1 MIETM
6 KITFTENELKKYE
19 NWTLSDFLMQK
30 GIQLHLPCGGNGT
43 CQKCSVL
50 VHFQGEDTST
60 ERNVLACRT
69 KVRELLRI
77 CQNTGATSLCIIY
90 ETKSAAMTG
99 ETSFYKPEDTS
110 GVLCSSIAEGARALS
125 CSNGPSYN
133 SSGKLYAAI
142 DLGSTTI
149 AIELFRGNGEVI
161 HTWSAEN
168 PQRLYGNDVLS
179 RIRAASES
187 TITRSDLQRL
197 AESKIQEGLAVLTK
211 DSVINPRQLTPD
223 KFLQGLCIAANTTM
237 GHLLTG
243 EDVSPL
249 GHAPFSPGNIGLEEI
264 SSVFFLPSEDTP
276 PVYRLPGISAFV
288 GGDIVSGIYALDMDL
303 SSHWTLLLD
312 LGTNGE
318 MALARRFG
326 DVLTIYCT
334 STAAGPAFEAA
345 NISCGCAG
353 VEGAIRHVTINERG
367 RCIPS
372 LISSEARTTTSA
384 ALPASY
390 RIQQDLKKSMTR
402 PLGLCGSGLISAV
415 SSLYEKGLIDCKGTF
430 VKDRHRKEGFPL
442 WQLPGQHPLLLQQ
455 EDIRQLQMA
464 KAAIRAGISCL
475 LDTAGIREEDLHQ
488 VYLAGGFGKGL
499 NPTDA
504 ANIGLLPRAILPI
517 TTAVGNSALAGAKK
531 FLLERDKGRLHRIQ
545 ACATEILLADTKD
558 FQDLY
563 LANMDLPLR

>member
-60 ERNVLACRT
+60 ERDVLACQT

-110 GVLCSSIAEGARALS
+110 GVLCSSMAEGARALS

-149 AIELFRGNGEVI
+149 AIELFRENGEVI

-211 DSVINPRQLTPD
+211 DPVINPRQLTPD

-326 DVLTIYCT
+326 DVLTVYCT

-353 VEGAIRHVTINERG
+353 VPGAITKVSINDKGHCRPVL
-367 RCIPS
+367 IPENDTAPCDPLAS
-372 LISSEARTTTSA
+372 NSRTAQPDPSAFFSCNRSYRKPWHDRLDSA
-384 ALPASY
+384 A
-390 RIQQDLKKSMTR
+390 
-402 PLGLCGSGLISAV
+402 
-415 SSLYEKGLIDCKGTF
+415 
-430 VKDRHRKEGFPL
+430 
-442 WQLPGQHPLLLQQ
+442 
-455 EDIRQLQMA
+455 
-464 KAAIRAGISCL
+464 AA
-475 LDTAGIREEDLHQ
+475 
-488 VYLAGGFGKGL
+488 
-499 NPTDA
+499 
-504 ANIGLLPRAILPI
+504 
-517 TTAVGNSALAGAKK
+517 
-531 FLLERDKGRLHRIQ
+531 
-545 ACATEILLADTKD
+545 
-558 FQDLY
+558 
-563 LANMDLPLR
+563 